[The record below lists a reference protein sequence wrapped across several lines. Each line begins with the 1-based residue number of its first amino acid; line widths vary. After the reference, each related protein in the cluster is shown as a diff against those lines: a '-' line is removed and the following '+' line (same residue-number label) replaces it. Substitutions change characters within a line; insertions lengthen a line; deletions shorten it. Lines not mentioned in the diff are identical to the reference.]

1 VLSPTIISGQRI
13 VSRMSAHTRGPRRR
27 SRKPRPRAGVEEAT
41 AGSSAAP
48 RGGAG
53 PGGAE
58 AGQPRRGSSGRVPA
72 YRNFDERPRAPWHPL
87 PLSELLIV
95 TGAIAFAVAMV
106 RLGNHG
112 FKSTAPLLAAGVL
125 AVGLGTAEV
134 SWREHRSGF
143 RSHTLLL
150 AFIPVLALH
159 TAVVLGYS
167 AVATPSRALNIAMFA
182 VDAIVFV
189 LLARHLRAIFLD
201 ARARR

>member
-1 VLSPTIISGQRI
+1 VGDEAELGG
-13 VSRMSAHTRGPRRR
+13 AHRADAQAPRR
-27 SRKPRPRAGVEEAT
+27 
-41 AGSSAAP
+41 AP
-48 RGGAG
+48 RG
-53 PGGAE
+53 
-58 AGQPRRGSSGRVPA
+58 RTVPA

-95 TGAIAFAVAMV
+95 IGAIAFAVAMV

-112 FKSTAPLLAAGVL
+112 FNATAPLLAAGVL
-125 AVGLGTAEV
+125 ALGLGTAEV

-150 AFIPVLALH
+150 AFIPVLAMH

-167 AVATPSRALNIAMFA
+167 AVATPSRALNLGMLVVDVAVFA
-182 VDAIVFV
+182 
-189 LLARHLRAIFLD
+189 LLARRLRSLFAD